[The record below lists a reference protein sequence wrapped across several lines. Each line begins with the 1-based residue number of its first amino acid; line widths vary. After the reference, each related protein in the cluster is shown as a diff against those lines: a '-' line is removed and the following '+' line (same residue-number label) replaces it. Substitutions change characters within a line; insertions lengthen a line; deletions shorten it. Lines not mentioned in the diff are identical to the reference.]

1 MEKKKQFIGKNV
13 VWDSSLSAISF
24 LLSVILA
31 TYEDFFGIPGIVLK
45 TLFVILGLFF
55 TGKSIVDII
64 RKRIINRELQP
75 GQKIV
80 EQELAKEFQTSRAPI
95 REALRE
101 LENEGLVEYV
111 RNAGC
116 SVKEITFEE
125 SFEIYLM
132 RANYEI
138 MAVRLLGGKIPEE
151 TLQEMEKILERM
163 KNLDVD
169 EYDQLFSY
177 DNKFHS
183 CLIRMTGMKS
193 LYKAWKS
200 LNYGNIVTGYNLASD
215 KKAVITRQYPIHKE
229 LLEACKSRKKEEI
242 CKVLS
247 DHYMGTIHRLLKE
260 QGMTEADTKF
270 SLDFL
275 IS

>member
-1 MEKKKQFIGKNV
+1 M
-13 VWDSSLSAISF
+13 
-24 LLSVILA
+24 
-31 TYEDFFGIPGIVLK
+31 TVLGYK
-45 TLFVILGLFF
+45 TLRE
-55 TGKSIVDII
+55 SIVDII

-80 EQELAKEFQTSRAPI
+80 EQELAKEFKTSRAPI

-151 TLQEMEKILERM
+151 TLQEMEEILERM

-177 DNKFHS
+177 DSSRGKEKRRDRNKAAAYNDREETYRCNLCSFVILHRILDILVS
-183 CLIRMTGMKS
+183 GIYAGIFLLGRE
-193 LYKAWKS
+193 
-200 LNYGNIVTGYNLASD
+200 YGLGS
-215 KKAVITRQYPIHKE
+215 
-229 LLEACKSRKKEEI
+229 SR
-242 CKVLS
+242 LS
-247 DHYMGTIHRLLKE
+247 GTVYMV
-260 QGMTEADTKF
+260 
-270 SLDFL
+270 
-275 IS
+275 

>member
-1 MEKKKQFIGKNV
+1 MTELG
-13 VWDSSLSAISF
+13 
-24 LLSVILA
+24 
-31 TYEDFFGIPGIVLK
+31 YK
-45 TLFVILGLFF
+45 TLRE
-55 TGKSIVDII
+55 SIVDII

-80 EQELAKEFQTSRAPI
+80 EQELAKEFKTSRAPI

-151 TLQEMEKILERM
+151 TLQEMEEILVHM
-163 KNLDVD
+163 KNLNVD
-169 EYDQLFSY
+169 NMISC
-177 DNKFHS
+177 FHMIIS
-183 CLIRMTGMKS
+183 ST
-193 LYKAWKS
+193 
-200 LNYGNIVTGYNLASD
+200 
-215 KKAVITRQYPIHKE
+215 AV
-229 LLEACKSRKKEEI
+229 
-242 CKVLS
+242 
-247 DHYMGTIHRLLKE
+247 
-260 QGMTEADTKF
+260 
-270 SLDFL
+270 
-275 IS
+275 

>member
-1 MEKKKQFIGKNV
+1 MTELG
-13 VWDSSLSAISF
+13 
-24 LLSVILA
+24 
-31 TYEDFFGIPGIVLK
+31 YK
-45 TLFVILGLFF
+45 TLRE
-55 TGKSIVDII
+55 SIVDII

-80 EQELAKEFQTSRAPI
+80 EQELAKEFKTSRAPI

-151 TLQEMEKILERM
+151 TLQEMEEILERM
-163 KNLDVD
+163 KNLMWTNMI
-169 EYDQLFSY
+169 SC
-177 DNKFHS
+177 FHMIIS
-183 CLIRMTGMKS
+183 ST
-193 LYKAWKS
+193 
-200 LNYGNIVTGYNLASD
+200 
-215 KKAVITRQYPIHKE
+215 AV
-229 LLEACKSRKKEEI
+229 
-242 CKVLS
+242 
-247 DHYMGTIHRLLKE
+247 
-260 QGMTEADTKF
+260 
-270 SLDFL
+270 
-275 IS
+275 

>member
-1 MEKKKQFIGKNV
+1 MTELG
-13 VWDSSLSAISF
+13 
-24 LLSVILA
+24 
-31 TYEDFFGIPGIVLK
+31 YK
-45 TLFVILGLFF
+45 TLRE
-55 TGKSIVDII
+55 SIVDII

-151 TLQEMEKILERM
+151 TLQEMEEILERM
-163 KNLDVD
+163 KSLNVD
-169 EYDQLFSY
+169 EYGS
-177 DNKFHS
+177 
-183 CLIRMTGMKS
+183 
-193 LYKAWKS
+193 
-200 LNYGNIVTGYNLASD
+200 
-215 KKAVITRQYPIHKE
+215 AVFI
-229 LLEACKSRKKEEI
+229 
-242 CKVLS
+242 
-247 DHYMGTIHRLLKE
+247 
-260 QGMTEADTKF
+260 
-270 SLDFL
+270 
-275 IS
+275 

>member
-1 MEKKKQFIGKNV
+1 MTELG
-13 VWDSSLSAISF
+13 
-24 LLSVILA
+24 
-31 TYEDFFGIPGIVLK
+31 YK
-45 TLFVILGLFF
+45 TLRE
-55 TGKSIVDII
+55 SIVDII

-80 EQELAKEFQTSRAPI
+80 EQELAKEFKTSRAPI

-151 TLQEMEKILERM
+151 TLQEMEEILERM
-163 KNLDVD
+163 KSLNVD
-169 EYDQLFSY
+169 EYDQLF
-177 DNKFHS
+177 
-183 CLIRMTGMKS
+183 
-193 LYKAWKS
+193 
-200 LNYGNIVTGYNLASD
+200 
-215 KKAVITRQYPIHKE
+215 
-229 LLEACKSRKKEEI
+229 
-242 CKVLS
+242 
-247 DHYMGTIHRLLKE
+247 
-260 QGMTEADTKF
+260 
-270 SLDFL
+270 
-275 IS
+275 

>member
-1 MEKKKQFIGKNV
+1 MTELG
-13 VWDSSLSAISF
+13 
-24 LLSVILA
+24 
-31 TYEDFFGIPGIVLK
+31 YK
-45 TLFVILGLFF
+45 TLRER
-55 TGKSIVDII
+55 IVDII

-80 EQELAKEFQTSRAPI
+80 EQELAKEFKTSRAPI

-151 TLQEMEKILERM
+151 TLQEMEEILERM

-169 EYDQLFSY
+169 E
-177 DNKFHS
+177 
-183 CLIRMTGMKS
+183 
-193 LYKAWKS
+193 
-200 LNYGNIVTGYNLASD
+200 
-215 KKAVITRQYPIHKE
+215 
-229 LLEACKSRKKEEI
+229 
-242 CKVLS
+242 
-247 DHYMGTIHRLLKE
+247 
-260 QGMTEADTKF
+260 
-270 SLDFL
+270 
-275 IS
+275 

>member
-1 MEKKKQFIGKNV
+1 MTELG
-13 VWDSSLSAISF
+13 
-24 LLSVILA
+24 
-31 TYEDFFGIPGIVLK
+31 YK
-45 TLFVILGLFF
+45 TLRE
-55 TGKSIVDII
+55 SIVDII

-163 KNLDVD
+163 KNLDV
-169 EYDQLFSY
+169 
-177 DNKFHS
+177 
-183 CLIRMTGMKS
+183 
-193 LYKAWKS
+193 YK
-200 LNYGNIVTGYNLASD
+200 
-215 KKAVITRQYPIHKE
+215 RQP
-229 LLEACKSRKKEEI
+229 
-242 CKVLS
+242 
-247 DHYMGTIHRLLKE
+247 
-260 QGMTEADTKF
+260 
-270 SLDFL
+270 
-275 IS
+275 

>member
-1 MEKKKQFIGKNV
+1 MTELG
-13 VWDSSLSAISF
+13 
-24 LLSVILA
+24 
-31 TYEDFFGIPGIVLK
+31 YK
-45 TLFVILGLFF
+45 TLRER
-55 TGKSIVDII
+55 IVDII

-80 EQELAKEFQTSRAPI
+80 EQELAKEFKTSRAPI

-138 MAVRLLGGKIPEE
+138 PEE
-151 TLQEMEKILERM
+151 TLQEMEEILERM
-163 KNLDVD
+163 KNLNVD

-242 CKVLS
+242 CRVLS
-247 DHYMGTIHRLLKE
+247 DHYMATIHRLLKE

>member
-1 MEKKKQFIGKNV
+1 M
-13 VWDSSLSAISF
+13 
-24 LLSVILA
+24 
-31 TYEDFFGIPGIVLK
+31 TVLGYK
-45 TLFVILGLFF
+45 TLRE
-55 TGKSIVDII
+55 SIVDII

-80 EQELAKEFQTSRAPI
+80 EQELAKEFKTSRAPI

-151 TLQEMEKILERM
+151 TLQEMEEILERM

-169 EYDQLFSY
+169 EYD
-177 DNKFHS
+177 
-183 CLIRMTGMKS
+183 
-193 LYKAWKS
+193 
-200 LNYGNIVTGYNLASD
+200 
-215 KKAVITRQYPIHKE
+215 P
-229 LLEACKSRKKEEI
+229 
-242 CKVLS
+242 
-247 DHYMGTIHRLLKE
+247 
-260 QGMTEADTKF
+260 
-270 SLDFL
+270 
-275 IS
+275 

>member
-1 MEKKKQFIGKNV
+1 MTELG
-13 VWDSSLSAISF
+13 
-24 LLSVILA
+24 
-31 TYEDFFGIPGIVLK
+31 YK
-45 TLFVILGLFF
+45 TLRE
-55 TGKSIVDII
+55 SIVDII
-64 RKRIINRELQP
+64 RKRIINRVLQP

-80 EQELAKEFQTSRAPI
+80 EQELAKEFKTSRAPI

-138 MAVRLLGGKIPEE
+138 MAVRLMGGKIPEE
-151 TLQEMEKILERM
+151 TLQEMEEILERM

-177 DNKFHS
+177 DNKLHS
-183 CLIRMTGMKS
+183 CLIRMTGM
-193 LYKAWKS
+193 KS

-215 KKAVITRQYPIHKE
+215 KKAVIARQYPIHKE
-229 LLEACKSRKKEEI
+229 LLEVCKSRKKEEI
-242 CKVLS
+242 CRVLS

>member
-1 MEKKKQFIGKNV
+1 M
-13 VWDSSLSAISF
+13 
-24 LLSVILA
+24 
-31 TYEDFFGIPGIVLK
+31 TVLRYK
-45 TLFVILGLFF
+45 TLRE
-55 TGKSIVDII
+55 SIVDII

-80 EQELAKEFQTSRAPI
+80 EQELAKEFKTSRAPI

-151 TLQEMEKILERM
+151 TLQEMEEILERM
-163 KNLDVD
+163 KSLNVD

-177 DNKFHS
+177 DNKVS
-183 CLIRMTGMKS
+183 
-193 LYKAWKS
+193 
-200 LNYGNIVTGYNLASD
+200 
-215 KKAVITRQYPIHKE
+215 Q
-229 LLEACKSRKKEEI
+229 
-242 CKVLS
+242 LS
-247 DHYMGTIHRLLKE
+247 DQNDRNEK
-260 QGMTEADTKF
+260 
-270 SLDFL
+270 SV
-275 IS
+275 

>member
-1 MEKKKQFIGKNV
+1 MTELG
-13 VWDSSLSAISF
+13 
-24 LLSVILA
+24 
-31 TYEDFFGIPGIVLK
+31 YK
-45 TLFVILGLFF
+45 TLRE
-55 TGKSIVDII
+55 SIVDII

-80 EQELAKEFQTSRAPI
+80 EQELAKEFKTSRAPI

-151 TLQEMEKILERM
+151 TLQEMEEILERM
-163 KNLDVD
+163 K
-169 EYDQLFSY
+169 
-177 DNKFHS
+177 
-183 CLIRMTGMKS
+183 
-193 LYKAWKS
+193 S
-200 LNYGNIVTGYNLASD
+200 LNVDDMISCFHMIISFT
-215 KKAVITRQYPIHKE
+215 AV
-229 LLEACKSRKKEEI
+229 
-242 CKVLS
+242 
-247 DHYMGTIHRLLKE
+247 
-260 QGMTEADTKF
+260 
-270 SLDFL
+270 
-275 IS
+275 

>member
-270 SLDFL
+270 TLDFL

>member
-1 MEKKKQFIGKNV
+1 M
-13 VWDSSLSAISF
+13 
-24 LLSVILA
+24 
-31 TYEDFFGIPGIVLK
+31 TVLRYK
-45 TLFVILGLFF
+45 TLRE
-55 TGKSIVDII
+55 SIVDII

-80 EQELAKEFQTSRAPI
+80 EQELAKEFKTSRAPI

-151 TLQEMEKILERM
+151 TLQEMEEILERM

-177 DNKFHS
+177 DSSRGKEKRRDRNKAAAYNDREETYRCNLCSFVILHRILDILVS
-183 CLIRMTGMKS
+183 GIYAGIFLLGRE
-193 LYKAWKS
+193 
-200 LNYGNIVTGYNLASD
+200 YGLGS
-215 KKAVITRQYPIHKE
+215 
-229 LLEACKSRKKEEI
+229 SR
-242 CKVLS
+242 LS
-247 DHYMGTIHRLLKE
+247 GTVYMV
-260 QGMTEADTKF
+260 
-270 SLDFL
+270 
-275 IS
+275 

>member
-1 MEKKKQFIGKNV
+1 MTELG
-13 VWDSSLSAISF
+13 
-24 LLSVILA
+24 
-31 TYEDFFGIPGIVLK
+31 YK
-45 TLFVILGLFF
+45 TLRE
-55 TGKSIVDII
+55 SIVDII

-80 EQELAKEFQTSRAPI
+80 EQELAKEFKTSRAPI

-151 TLQEMEKILERM
+151 TLQEMEEILECM

-183 CLIRMTGMKS
+183 RLIRMTGM
-193 LYKAWKS
+193 KS

-242 CKVLS
+242 CRVLS

>member
-1 MEKKKQFIGKNV
+1 MTELG
-13 VWDSSLSAISF
+13 
-24 LLSVILA
+24 
-31 TYEDFFGIPGIVLK
+31 YK
-45 TLFVILGLFF
+45 TLRE
-55 TGKSIVDII
+55 SIVDII

-80 EQELAKEFQTSRAPI
+80 EQELAKEFKTSRAPI

-151 TLQEMEKILERM
+151 TLQEMEEILERM

-177 DNKFHS
+177 DNKFH
-183 CLIRMTGMKS
+183 I
-193 LYKAWKS
+193 
-200 LNYGNIVTGYNLASD
+200 
-215 KKAVITRQYPIHKE
+215 
-229 LLEACKSRKKEEI
+229 
-242 CKVLS
+242 
-247 DHYMGTIHRLLKE
+247 
-260 QGMTEADTKF
+260 
-270 SLDFL
+270 
-275 IS
+275 

>member
-1 MEKKKQFIGKNV
+1 MTELG
-13 VWDSSLSAISF
+13 
-24 LLSVILA
+24 
-31 TYEDFFGIPGIVLK
+31 YK
-45 TLFVILGLFF
+45 TLRE
-55 TGKSIVDII
+55 SIVDII

-80 EQELAKEFQTSRAPI
+80 EQELAKEFKTSRAPI

-151 TLQEMEKILERM
+151 TLQEMEEILERM

-177 DNKFHS
+177 DNKIIS
-183 CLIRMTGMKS
+183 ST
-193 LYKAWKS
+193 
-200 LNYGNIVTGYNLASD
+200 
-215 KKAVITRQYPIHKE
+215 AV
-229 LLEACKSRKKEEI
+229 
-242 CKVLS
+242 
-247 DHYMGTIHRLLKE
+247 
-260 QGMTEADTKF
+260 
-270 SLDFL
+270 
-275 IS
+275 

>member
-1 MEKKKQFIGKNV
+1 MTELG
-13 VWDSSLSAISF
+13 
-24 LLSVILA
+24 
-31 TYEDFFGIPGIVLK
+31 YK
-45 TLFVILGLFF
+45 TLRE
-55 TGKSIVDII
+55 SIVDII

-80 EQELAKEFQTSRAPI
+80 EQELAKEFKTSRAPI

-151 TLQEMEKILERM
+151 TLQEMEEILERM
-163 KNLDVD
+163 KSLNVD
-169 EYDQLFSY
+169 EYDQN
-177 DNKFHS
+177 DRNE
-183 CLIRMTGMKS
+183 KS
-193 LYKAWKS
+193 
-200 LNYGNIVTGYNLASD
+200 V
-215 KKAVITRQYPIHKE
+215 
-229 LLEACKSRKKEEI
+229 
-242 CKVLS
+242 
-247 DHYMGTIHRLLKE
+247 
-260 QGMTEADTKF
+260 
-270 SLDFL
+270 
-275 IS
+275 

>member
-1 MEKKKQFIGKNV
+1 M
-13 VWDSSLSAISF
+13 
-24 LLSVILA
+24 
-31 TYEDFFGIPGIVLK
+31 
-45 TLFVILGLFF
+45 
-55 TGKSIVDII
+55 
-64 RKRIINRELQP
+64 
-75 GQKIV
+75 
-80 EQELAKEFQTSRAPI
+80 
-95 REALRE
+95 
-101 LENEGLVEYV
+101 
-111 RNAGC
+111 
-116 SVKEITFEE
+116 KEITFEE

-151 TLQEMEKILERM
+151 TLQEMEEILVHM
-163 KNLDVD
+163 KNLNVD

-183 CLIRMTGMKS
+183 CLIRMTGIKS
-193 LYKAWKS
+193 MYKAWKS

-215 KKAVITRQYPIHKE
+215 KKAVIKRQYPIHKE

-242 CKVLS
+242 CRVLS

>member
-1 MEKKKQFIGKNV
+1 MTDLG
-13 VWDSSLSAISF
+13 
-24 LLSVILA
+24 
-31 TYEDFFGIPGIVLK
+31 YK
-45 TLFVILGLFF
+45 TLRV
-55 TGKSIVDII
+55 SSVDII
-64 RKRIINRELQP
+64 RIRIINRELQP

-125 SFEIYLM
+125 SIEIYLM

-169 EYDQLFSY
+169 EYDQL
-177 DNKFHS
+177 
-183 CLIRMTGMKS
+183 
-193 LYKAWKS
+193 
-200 LNYGNIVTGYNLASD
+200 
-215 KKAVITRQYPIHKE
+215 
-229 LLEACKSRKKEEI
+229 
-242 CKVLS
+242 
-247 DHYMGTIHRLLKE
+247 
-260 QGMTEADTKF
+260 
-270 SLDFL
+270 
-275 IS
+275 

>member
-1 MEKKKQFIGKNV
+1 MTELG
-13 VWDSSLSAISF
+13 
-24 LLSVILA
+24 
-31 TYEDFFGIPGIVLK
+31 YK
-45 TLFVILGLFF
+45 TLRE
-55 TGKSIVDII
+55 SIVDII

-151 TLQEMEKILERM
+151 TLQEMEEILERM

-169 EYDQLFSY
+169 E
-177 DNKFHS
+177 
-183 CLIRMTGMKS
+183 
-193 LYKAWKS
+193 
-200 LNYGNIVTGYNLASD
+200 
-215 KKAVITRQYPIHKE
+215 
-229 LLEACKSRKKEEI
+229 
-242 CKVLS
+242 
-247 DHYMGTIHRLLKE
+247 
-260 QGMTEADTKF
+260 
-270 SLDFL
+270 
-275 IS
+275 